1 MKPDP
6 ETILLEESSALLE
19 DGLGLEG
26 LVRRGVVIVLGADL
40 AGRRIHQF
48 LLSGHLFGGKLF
60 SDVRSLFNDLS
71 QLREGACMLLLHFLD
86 VPEMYLI
93 VESMIDGLLEAA
105 LDAVER
111 LQLEDVLS
119 AFRWVELISLAVH
132 DSPK

>member
-1 MKPDP
+1 MKLDP
-6 ETILLEESSALLE
+6 KTILLEESSALLE

-26 LVRRGVVIVLGADL
+26 FVRRGVVIVLGADL

-60 SDVRSLFNDLS
+60 SDVRCLFNDLS
-71 QLREGACMLLLHFLD
+71 QLWEGACMLLLHFLD

-93 VESMIDGLLEAA
+93 VEPMIDSLLEAA

-119 AFRWVELISLAVH
+119 AFRRAELISLAVH